1 MSAAVPT
8 LGAAYAPSETGPAGP
23 LPRGTLF
30 GHGSAF
36 HRHFKAVTTLSPL
49 QYQKQ
54 VRLLQARTLLL
65 ATGHNVTSVAH
76 EVGYESST
84 QFSREYARA
93 FGLPPAKDAAR
104 ITAVLR

>member
-1 MSAAVPT
+1 MSV
-8 LGAAYAPSETGPAGP
+8 
-23 LPRGTLF
+23 
-30 GHGSAF
+30 SAF

-54 VRLLQARTLLL
+54 IRLLQARTLLL
-65 ATGHNVTSVAH
+65 AAGYNVSSVAR
-76 EVGYESST
+76 EVGYESPT

-104 ITAVLR
+104 ITPVLR